1 MQLQKASIATSS
13 EPLLLKT
20 IPSHSQQATDTDNS
34 ELLHSPMTQSPAD
47 ESLMCSSH
55 DFALVADDHEPAS
68 SASPLASSLEQQD
81 DLVMPEAFGD
91 AAQAPIDLQI
101 SHDSSPV
108 LATAA
113 KGSKRGRYPRPSS
126 WQRRKAAKLRLIQ
139 ADKAGRLWLHSLVPQ
154 IHQCIELLANAVRW
168 P

>member
-1 MQLQKASIATSS
+1 
-13 EPLLLKT
+13 
-20 IPSHSQQATDTDNS
+20 
-34 ELLHSPMTQSPAD
+34 MTQSPAG

-68 SASPLASSLEQQD
+68 SASPLASSLEQQA

-91 AAQAPIDLQI
+91 AAQAPMDLQI

-113 KGSKRGRYPRPSS
+113 KGSERYPRPSS

-154 IHQCIELLANAVRW
+154 IQQCIELLANAVRW